1 MRRGSGGGPAASAV
15 PHEWVEDESS
25 LSRLVA
31 DARNEPL
38 YYVDTE
44 FHREKTYFPQL
55 ALLQV
60 SFAGRIHLVDPMA
73 ADARL
78 LEPLFTGPGT
88 AVLHAAQQDL
98 DVLTQSIG
106 CVPARIFD
114 TQIAAGF
121 DGFSS
126 PSLATLVSSL
136 LGGSVPKGDRLTD
149 WVKRPL
155 TADQRNYAAA
165 DVLHLPDL
173 HSLLVK
179 RLTDRGRLAWA
190 EEACEE
196 LRSRPVGPTDPDDA
210 WLRVKDVRTLKG
222 RARWVAREVC
232 RWREERAMERDIP
245 PRHILSDIAVLGIAQ
260 RAPRSVDELAGCRG
274 LDRRQAE
281 GRAGSAILDAVDRGV
296 EESRKGE
303 LPFPS
308 SDSDDLDRNLRHAVT
323 LVGVWVAELARQ
335 SDLDPA
341 LLGTRRDIIE
351 LLAGNPSAR
360 LSRGWRSDI
369 LGRDIEMLVEGR
381 TALTFHRDGAEM
393 GLRLVPVE
401 DQPRGK

>member
-1 MRRGSGGGPAASAV
+1 MRRGAGGGPAAAPV
-15 PHEWVEDESS
+15 EHEWVEDDST
-25 LSRLVA
+25 LARLVSEA
-31 DARNEPL
+31 VDEPL

-55 ALLQV
+55 ALLQI
-60 SFAGRIHLVDPMA
+60 SFSGRIHLVDPLK

-78 LEPLFTGPGT
+78 LEPLFKGRGT

-114 TQIAAGF
+114 TQVAAGF

-136 LGGSVPKGDRLTD
+136 LGANVPKGDRLTD

-165 DVLHLPDL
+165 DVLHLPEL
-173 HSLLVK
+173 HSLLVR
-179 RLTDRGRLAWA
+179 RLTERGRLAWA

-196 LRSRPVGPTDPDDA
+196 LRCRPVGPTDPADA

-232 RWREERAMERDIP
+232 RWREVRAMERDIP

-260 RAPRSVDELAGCRG
+260 RAPRSVEELASCRG
-274 LDRRQAE
+274 VDRRQAE
-281 GRAGSAILDAVDRGV
+281 GRAGEAILDAVEAGT
-296 EESRKGE
+296 EEARAGE

-308 SDSDDLDRNLRHAVT
+308 SDGDDLDRNLRHAVT

-341 LLGTRRDIIE
+341 LLGTRRDIVE
-351 LLAGNPSAR
+351 LLAGSPAAR
-360 LSRGWRSDI
+360 LARGWRSDI

-381 TALTFHRDGAEM
+381 MALTFRREGSEM
-393 GLRLVPVE
+393 GLRMVPVE
-401 DQPRGK
+401 DGPRGK